1 MENTGT
7 FKNCEIGDVGLY
19 AILATIFYFPVPSWR
34 PTKWMDPE
42 YMVMT
47 MEWVKNI
54 TSDDPEQT
62 QNTWGTHGDR
72 PTTTTGLPKVAEET
86 PTRMIQ
92 QVQFTDDEDDELLGA
107 NSKPKEG
114 DPFAEDV

>member
-1 MENTGT
+1 M
-7 FKNCEIGDVGLY
+7 IYL
-19 AILATIFYFPVPSWR
+19 
-34 PTKWMDPE
+34 
-42 YMVMT
+42 
-47 MEWVKNI
+47 
-54 TSDDPEQT
+54 EQT

-114 DPFAEDV
+114 DPFAEGCLSTFRLVRIHVSQAILVCVASHACHGDAGSV